1 MLEEEFKFIKPGE
14 VRTRFAPSP
23 TGFLHIGSARTA
35 LFNYLFAKKNQG
47 SFILRIE
54 DTDRERSK
62 TEFEED
68 ILENLKWLGIEW
80 NEGPIAYAQNQKLA
94 PYRTEGSGAGSKIP
108 EGKPS
113 ASYGAG
119 KNQKYIGDYG
129 PYRQSERGEIYKK
142 YLEKLLKEGKAYY
155 CFCSEEELEAQRQY
169 QMSIGEAPRYSGKCA
184 NLTKEEIKKC
194 LAEEK
199 KFVIRFKVEA
209 KKIEFEDL
217 IRGKIEFDTGL
228 MGDFVI
234 AKQESGGLPRT
245 KISGDSNFSS
255 SNKKNLVRG
264 RFTPLYNF
272 GVVVDDFEM
281 QISHVI
287 RGEEHI
293 SNTPKQILIQEALG
307 FPQLKYAHL
316 PLILAPD
323 RSKLS
328 KRHGAVSAAQ
338 YRKLGYLPEALVNFI
353 VFLGWNP
360 GEEREIYSMAS
371 LIKEFSLERVQKGG
385 AIFNIQRLDFLNG
398 FYVRQKSIE
407 RLTELCLPYLI
418 ESGLIEEKNDP
429 EPLKLPL
436 EEKRQFKIKES
447 GEEISFET
455 LKNIVSLYQE
465 RLKKLSEISELT
477 DFFFKEKL
485 EYNRGLLKWREMTD
499 REIKQSLDKSFKIL
513 HKIKEGE
520 FTKGNL
526 EKILM
531 PEAEKFGQEI
541 SKKRGLPAEALAKAG
556 DRGYLLWPLRVA
568 LTGKEASAGPFE
580 IAEILGREKTLKRIR
595 EAKRTIKEQ

>member
-541 SKKRGLPAEALAKAG
+541 SKKRGLPAEVLAKAG

>member
-1 MLEEEFKFIKPGE
+1 MIEEEFKFTKPGE

-54 DTDRERSK
+54 DTDKERSK
-62 TEFEED
+62 PEFEKD

-80 NEGPIAYAQNQKLA
+80 
-94 PYRTEGSGAGSKIP
+94 
-108 EGKPS
+108 
-113 ASYGAG
+113 
-119 KNQKYIGDYG
+119 DYG

-142 YLEKLLKEGKAYY
+142 YLEKLLAEGKAYY
-155 CFCSEEELEAQRQY
+155 CFCSPEELEAERQY
-169 QMSIGEAPRYSGKCA
+169 QMSIGQPPRYSGKCA
-184 NLTKEEIKKC
+184 NLTKEEVKKY
-194 LAEEK
+194 LAEGK

-228 MGDFVI
+228 IGDIVI
-234 AKQESGGLPRT
+234 AKPESGGL
-245 KISGDSNFSS
+245 
-255 SNKKNLVRG
+255 
-264 RFTPLYNF
+264 FTPLYNF
-272 GVVVDDFEM
+272 GVVIDDFEM
-281 QISHVI
+281 KISHVI

-307 FPQLKYAHL
+307 FPQPKYAHL

-323 RSKLS
+323 KSKLS
-328 KRHGAVSAAQ
+328 KRHGAVSVAQ
-338 YRKLGYLPEALVNFI
+338 YRKLGYLPEALINFV

-360 GEEREIYSMAS
+360 GTEREIYSLSS
-371 LIKEFSLERVQKGG
+371 LTKEFSIERVQKGG
-385 AIFNIQRLDFLNG
+385 AVFNIKRLDFLNG
-398 FYVRQKSIE
+398 FYIRQRSIE
-407 RLTELCLPYLI
+407 KLTEMCLPYLI
-418 ESGLIEEKNDP
+418 EAGLIEEAGNP
-429 EPLKLPL
+429 EPLKIPL

-455 LKNIVSLYQE
+455 LEKIVSLYQE

-485 EYNRGLLKWREMTD
+485 EYDRGLLKWKDMTD
-499 REIKQSLDKSFKIL
+499 KEIEQSLDKSFKTL
-513 HKIKEGE
+513 HKIREEEFRKE
-520 FTKGNL
+520 NL

-531 PEAEKFGQEI
+531 PEAENFAKEI
-541 SKKRGLPAEALAKAG
+541 GKVGDLSAEALAKA
-556 DRGYLLWPLRVA
+556 DKGYLLWPLRVA
-568 LTGKEASAGPFE
+568 LTGKSASAGPFD
-580 IAEILGREKTLKRIR
+580 IAEILGREKTLKRIK
-595 EAKRTIKEQ
+595 EARRKV

>member
-54 DTDRERSK
+54 DTDKERSK
-62 TEFEED
+62 PEFEKD

-80 NEGPIAYAQNQKLA
+80 DEGPVEIQN
-94 PYRTEGSGAGSKIP
+94 SKV
-108 EGKPS
+108 KS
-113 ASYGAG
+113 
-119 KNQKYIGDYG
+119 QKYIGDYG

-142 YLEKLLKEGKAYY
+142 YLEELLKEGKAYY

-169 QMSIGEAPRYSGKCA
+169 QMSIGQAPRYSGKCA
-184 NLTKEEIKKC
+184 NLTKEEVKKN
-194 LAEEK
+194 LAEGK
-199 KFVIRFKVEA
+199 KFVIRFRVGT

-228 MGDFVI
+228 IGDFVI
-234 AKQESGGLPRT
+234 AKPEGG
-245 KISGDSNFSS
+245 GY
-255 SNKKNLVRG
+255 
-264 RFTPLYNF
+264 TPLYNF
-272 GVVVDDFEM
+272 GVVIDDFEM
-281 QISHVI
+281 KISHVI

-307 FPQLKYAHL
+307 FPQPKYAHL

-328 KRHGAVSAAQ
+328 KRHGAVSVAQ
-338 YRKLGYLPEALVNFI
+338 YRKFGYLPEALVNFI

-360 GEEREIYSMAS
+360 GTEREIYSLSS
-371 LIKEFSLERVQKGG
+371 LIKEFSIERIQKGG
-385 AIFNIQRLDFLNG
+385 AVFNIKRLDFLNG
-398 FYVRQKSIE
+398 FYIRQRSIE
-407 RLTELCLPYLI
+407 KLTEMCLPYLI
-418 ESGLIEEKNDP
+418 EAGLIEEVGNP
-429 EPLKLPL
+429 EPLKIPL

-455 LKNIVSLYQE
+455 LEKIVSLYQE

-477 DFFFKEKL
+477 DFFFKERL
-485 EYNRGLLKWREMTD
+485 EYDGGLLKWKNMTD
-499 REIKQSLDKSFKIL
+499 KEIKQSLDKSFKTL
-513 HKIKEGE
+513 HKIREEE
-520 FTKGNL
+520 FTKENL

-531 PEAEKFGQEI
+531 PEAENFAKEI
-541 SKKRGLPAEALAKAG
+541 KKPVP

-568 LTGKEASAGPFE
+568 LTGKSASAGPFE
-580 IAEILGREKTLKRIR
+580 IAEILGKEKTLKRIE
-595 EAKRTIKEQ
+595 EARKKLKE